1 MKANDLISVLDA
13 LSVTFPEKEI
23 TSFFAC
29 DLLSHMLAFAKPGCG
44 FITVLANENVL
55 AAAKKKGASCVIF
68 ADGIV
73 PDKELINKAERERIN
88 LFASKMSTFE
98 LCGILSNA
106 GTCTEHT

>member
-1 MKANDLISVLDA
+1 MKANDLVSVLDA
-13 LSVTFPEKEI
+13 LSVPLPEKEI

-29 DLLSHMLAFAKPGCG
+29 DLLSHMLAFATPGCG

-55 AAAKKKGASCVIF
+55 AAAKKKDAACVIF

-73 PDKELINKAERERIN
+73 PDKELINKAEHEGIN

-98 LCGILSNA
+98 LCGILSYA
-106 GTCTEHT
+106 GTCTERA

>member
-1 MKANDLISVLDA
+1 MKVKDLAPSFDVLNIA
-13 LSVTFPEKEI
+13 WPEKEI

-29 DLLSHMLAFAKPGCG
+29 DLLSHMLALAKPGCG

-73 PDKELINKAERERIN
+73 PGKELIKRAENEEIN
-88 LFASKMSTFE
+88 LFASKKSTFE
-98 LCGILSNA
+98 LCGMLAHA
-106 GTCTEHT
+106 GTCTKYT

>member
-13 LSVTFPEKEI
+13 LSVTSPEKEI

-55 AAAKKKGASCVIF
+55 AAAKKKDAACIIF
-68 ADGIV
+68 ADGIL
-73 PDKELINKAERERIN
+73 PNKELIKRAENEGIN
-88 LFASKMSTFE
+88 LFASKKSTFE
-98 LCGILSNA
+98 LCGVLSDA
-106 GTCTEHT
+106 

>member
-1 MKANDLISVLDA
+1 MKAKDLAPIFDVLNIA
-13 LSVTFPEKEI
+13 FPEKEI

-68 ADGIV
+68 ADSIV
-73 PDKELINKAERERIN
+73 PDKELINKAEQEGIN